1 MIILILILIA
11 YCFQVQVRRLSESLL
26 YYYTFTR
33 NAVQGQTCFEKTSPM
48 HWKPTT
54 KARAAKLEETSEE
67 DLPAAISK
75 KKLPVKSKATHKKKV
90 EMSDSVD
97 EEQARGDDDV
107 DADDKVEWVIF
118 HDQLS
123 WLQKLRLQLRNR
135 QLER

>member
-1 MIILILILIA
+1 MIIKIFNSIPV
-11 YCFQVQVRRLSESLL
+11 FESESADCLSHYSTTTL
-26 YYYTFTR
+26 SLEMPSK
-33 NAVQGQTCFEKTSPM
+33 AKPALKKSPPRT
-48 HWKPTT
+48 WKPTT

-135 QLER
+135 QLEG